1 MNSVGSQFT
10 PAVKVW
16 LRETTPL
23 SFTHRALLRSVTQC
37 SHWKT
42 DRRGAVPFFLLF
54 FLVKKTGGAFRI
66 QSVTDRG
73 PNVVNGY
80 KLFIKV
86 WKIRP
91 AVPVLHNEATEPLCI
106 PHARFPKAV
115 RYYILKL
122 FFPPFFSICP
132 ILHRPPKV
140 HCWDQTFPHRECS
153 CPSFAMPSSRPTSS
167 SLHTLCR
174 VLQVSQVSRS
184 SPVCSVFVLCHSV
197 HIHFSPTLYAGLF
210 QPSLATSV
218 RGVRRYTVCT

>member
-1 MNSVGSQFT
+1 MVHLEYSRSLTVGRTSSTATNCSSKFGKSVLQFLSSTMKQQSLFAYLMHVSQGSQILYF
-10 PAVKVW
+10 
-16 LRETTPL
+16 
-23 SFTHRALLRSVTQC
+23 
-37 SHWKT
+37 KT
-42 DRRGAVPFFLLF
+42 LLF
-54 FLVKKTGGAFRI
+54 FPF
-66 QSVTDRG
+66 
-73 PNVVNGY
+73 
-80 KLFIKV
+80 LFYLSHF
-86 WKIRP
+86 
-91 AVPVLHNEATEPLCI
+91 ASTTE
-106 PHARFPKAV
+106 
-115 RYYILKL
+115 
-122 FFPPFFSICP
+122 
-132 ILHRPPKV
+132 V